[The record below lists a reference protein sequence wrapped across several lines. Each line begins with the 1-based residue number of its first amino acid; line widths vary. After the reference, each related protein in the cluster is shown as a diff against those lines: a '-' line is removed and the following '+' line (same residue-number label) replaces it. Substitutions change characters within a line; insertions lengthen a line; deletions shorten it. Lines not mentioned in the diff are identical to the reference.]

1 MGAIGVWGY
10 FILFTYILLCH
21 PSGYSSVSSI
31 KTFNDEVI
39 LYDTDDFKRSF
50 ETRVEGVVDFDK
62 ANFMGIL

>member
-10 FILFTYILLCH
+10 FNLLTYILLCH

-31 KTFNDEVI
+31 RTFNDEVV
-39 LYDTDDFKRSF
+39 LYNTDDFKSLF
-50 ETRVEGVVDFDK
+50 ETGVEEVVDFDK

>member
-10 FILFTYILLCH
+10 FNLFTYILPCH

-31 KTFNDEVI
+31 RAFNDEVV
-39 LYDTDDFKRSF
+39 LYNADDFNPLF
-50 ETRVEGVVDFDK
+50 EPGVERVVDFDK